1 MRVEGRK
8 KTGMILGC
16 EEGEKKTLVGQNFGL
31 YRWEKE
37 QRPKAKTWTERE
49 PLT

>member
-16 EEGEKKTLVGQNFGL
+16 EEREKKSLVGQIVGL

-37 QRPKAKTWTERE
+37 QRPER
-49 PLT
+49 